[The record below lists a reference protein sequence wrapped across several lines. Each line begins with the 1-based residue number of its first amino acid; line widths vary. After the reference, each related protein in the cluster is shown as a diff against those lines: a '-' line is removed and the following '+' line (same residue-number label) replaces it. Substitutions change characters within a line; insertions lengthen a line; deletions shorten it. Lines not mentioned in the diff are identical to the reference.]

1 MEHVEYLNDYLVHV
15 KLEQKD
21 IYILGTAH
29 VSKESVKQV
38 RECIEDIRPDSVCVE
53 LCQSRFDSIFN
64 EKKWKDMDIVK
75 VVKENKAFYLLMQL
89 MLSSF
94 YKKIGDKLGV
104 QPGSD
109 MIEGVRAAQDIGAE
123 VVLADR
129 DVNITLKRVWGY
141 LSFFKKM
148 KLIWLIFG
156 GIFSSEEITEKDIEK
171 LKQRDQLQIALEEVA
186 KHLPEVK
193 ERLIDERDIYLAEK
207 IKSAPGEKVVAVV
220 GAGHVKGILENLS
233 KNHDLSNL
241 VRVPPKS
248 KIAQAIKWAIPIL
261 ILGLLVMGF
270 VKGGR
275 QFSIESLSIWFGIN
289 GTLSALG
296 AALALAHPI
305 TILSAFLAAPITS
318 LNPMIAAGWVAGL
331 VQAWI
336 RKPKV
341 ADIEKLPEEILSFK
355 GFLTNPV
362 TKILLVVALSN
373 LGSAIGTFLAG
384 SLIASKLFT

>member
-1 MEHVEYLNDYLVHV
+1 MSETQYIKENLAHV
-15 KLEQKD
+15 KLGNKN

-38 RECIEDIRPDSVCVE
+38 KETIEEIRPDSVCVE
-53 LCQSRFDSIFN
+53 LCKSRYDSIFD

-75 VVKENKAFYLLMQL
+75 VIKENKAFYLLMQL

-104 QPGSD
+104 QPGAD

-141 LSFFKKM
+141 LSFWKKL
-148 KLIWLIFG
+148 KLIYLIFS
-156 GIFSSEEITEKDIEK
+156 GIFSSENITEEDIEK
-171 LKQRDQLQIALEEVA
+171 LKQSDQLEVALEEVA

-193 ERLIDERDIYLAEK
+193 KRLIDERDIYLAEK
-207 IKSAPGEKVVAVV
+207 IKSAPGEKIVAVV
-220 GAGHVKGILENLS
+220 GAGHVRGILEYILKDN
-233 KNHDLSNL
+233 DLSQL
-241 VRVPPKS
+241 TILPPKG
-248 KIAQAIKWAIPIL
+248 KMVQLIKWSIPIL
-261 ILGLLVMGF
+261 IIGLLVYGF
-270 VKGGR
+270 IKGGKE
-275 QFSIESLSIWFGIN
+275 FSIESISLWVGIN

-296 AALALAHPI
+296 AALAFAHPI

-341 ADIEKLPEEILSFK
+341 SDIEKLPEAILSMR
-355 GFLTNPV
+355 GFWTNPV
-362 TKILLVVALSN
+362 TKILLVVALAN